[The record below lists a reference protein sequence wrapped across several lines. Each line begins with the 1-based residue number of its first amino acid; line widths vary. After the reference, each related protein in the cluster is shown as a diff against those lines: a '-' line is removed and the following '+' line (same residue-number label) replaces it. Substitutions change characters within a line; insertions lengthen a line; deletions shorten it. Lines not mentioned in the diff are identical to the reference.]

1 MTHTTDIRRE
11 GHPPALEQAPLVDLA
26 GLDRLAHAIS
36 AAERGWHVFPLRPDD
51 KRPAG
56 HPERSCPRTGRCVGG
71 HRTPEQRATT
81 DHDLIAAAWTHA
93 PYNIGIATGPSGLLV
108 VDLDTLK
115 PNDEKGAPDGVALF
129 EALCERAGHAVP
141 TTYRVRT
148 ARGGQHLYFTQPDG
162 TRLGNT
168 RGRLGTHIDTR
179 GWGGYVVA
187 PGSSTPDGAYTVLD
201 SITPTPLPVWL
212 LDALTPQPT
221 AAPAA
226 LTPAHTSGRRLA
238 DVVLERETATVA
250 GTSEGGRNDQL
261 LKSVR
266 AVGRFVAWGDL
277 PRHAVEQAFQA
288 AGEAADLPPAEC
300 RTTIRSALDWSLRT
314 ARPRPA
320 AA

>member
-1 MTHTTDIRRE
+1 MS
-11 GHPPALEQAPLVDLA
+11 ALPGIDLL
-26 GLDRLAHAIS
+26 GLDLLAHAVT
-36 AAERGWHVFPLRPDD
+36 AAERGWHVFPLRPRD

-56 HPERSCPRTGRCVGG
+56 HPERSCPGTSRCANG

-81 DHDLIAAAWTHA
+81 DPDLLAAAWTHA

-108 VDLDTLK
+108 VDLDMLK
-115 PNDEKGAPDGVALF
+115 PTDEEGTPDGVTAF
-129 EALCERAGHAVP
+129 EALCERAGQAVP

-162 TRLGNT
+162 TRIGST
-168 RGRLGTHIDTR
+168 VGRLAKRIDTR

-187 PGSSTPDGAYTVLD
+187 PGSHTPDGTYTVID
-201 SITPTPLPVWL
+201 SISPIPLPEWL
-212 LDALTPQPT
+212 LETLASRPATVPAVL
-221 AAPAA
+221 APV
-226 LTPAHTSGRRLA
+226 HTSGRRLA
-238 DVVLERETATVA
+238 DVVLERETAAVV
-250 GTSEGGRNDQL
+250 GTSEGGRNAQL

-277 PRHAVEQAFQA
+277 PRHVVEEAFQA
-288 AGEAADLPPAEC
+288 AGESAELPSSEC
-300 RTTIRSALDWSLRT
+300 RATIRSALDWSLRT